1 MQLVFQSYESR
12 VYHRSMDRAKVK
24 FSEIPDEP
32 GVYFFKKGRE
42 VLYVGKATSLKSRVR
57 SYFDGQLLVKR
68 GAVVD
73 RVVEDATSVT
83 WETTDSVLE
92 ALLLEATYIKKLKP
106 YGNSQSKDDK
116 SFNYVVITNEE
127 FPRVLTL
134 RGRELA
140 AKVSPNHRK
149 HVFGPFTHGGSLKE
163 ALKIIRK
170 IFPYFDERSRE
181 PKTVKF
187 NQSIGVY
194 PDVDKA
200 DYQKT
205 IRHIA
210 LLFEGKK
217 KSLLKTLERE
227 MRAAA
232 RDERFEEA
240 EVLKYQLFA
249 LTHIRDTA
257 LLKDEYRAPQ
267 SAGYRIEAYD
277 TAHLAGSATRA
288 VMTVVESGEAQKAE
302 YRVFTIRSAKE
313 SDDYQ
318 ALREVLER
326 RFMHSEWQFPKL
338 IVIDGG
344 RAHLKI
350 ATQVLKQL
358 KLDIE
363 LCAVVKDEKHKP
375 REVLGKRATVESHKS
390 SILLANNEAHRF
402 SIGRHRRALRN
413 RVQ

>member
-1 MQLVFQSYESR
+1 M
-12 VYHRSMDRAKVK
+12 YHGKVERAKVK

-42 VLYVGKATSLKSRVR
+42 VLYVGKATSLRSRVR
-57 SYFDGQLLVKR
+57 SYFDGQLLIKR

-73 RVVEDATSVT
+73 KVVQDATSVT

-92 ALLLEATYIKKLKP
+92 ALLLEATHIKKLKP

-116 SFNYVVITNEE
+116 SYNYVVITNEE

-140 AKVSPNHRK
+140 AKVAPSLRK
-149 HVFGPFTHGGSLKE
+149 YVFGPFTHGGSLKE

-181 PKTVKF
+181 PKTLKF

-200 DYQKT
+200 EYQKT
-205 IRHIA
+205 VRHIA

-217 KSLLKTLERE
+217 KSLLKALEKE
-227 MRAAA
+227 MRALA
-232 RDERFEEA
+232 RAEAFEKA
-240 EVLKYQLFA
+240 EVLKRQVFA

-257 LLKDEYRAPQ
+257 LLKDEYRTPQ
-267 SAGYRIEAYD
+267 SAGYRVEAYD

-288 VMTVVESGEAQKAE
+288 VMTVVENGEPLKSD
-302 YRVFTIRSAKE
+302 YRVFTIRTAVGG
-313 SDDYQ
+313 DDYQ

-326 RFMHSEWQFPKL
+326 RFSHPEWQFPKL

-344 RAHLKI
+344 RVHLKT

-358 KLDIE
+358 KIDIE

-375 REVLGKRATVESHKS
+375 REILGKRATVESHKS
-390 SILLANNEAHRF
+390 SILLANSEAHRF
-402 SIGRHRRALRN
+402 SMSRHRRALRN